1 MDDIRKVIKKNSPP
15 AVVLQTLRT
24 ALTMPPAAA
33 RNIIKDLTRPLGDQK
48 RFIRK
53 FNNEHW
59 KGTLIMSEMIRC
71 DDDIAIQRLKKA
83 DIVIFEVH
91 GGGFRVGHSTMYMES
106 FISWLRLIKSKY
118 NLYACIMSVEYGL
131 APMHKYPGPLNDC
144 VKAFDYLTNG
154 LGISPSKIV
163 LSGDSAG
170 GALVLETLIQTY
182 APSILHDL
190 SAPRENFNQPL
201 PAAALLSSPLVS
213 GVIETESWK
222 LFHKTDV
229 VSMGLSKLIYKEYL
243 GLPET
248 KIEDL
253 PIMRLHHVKNNFDRF
268 MPKNVMVFIGD
279 KEVLRDD
286 VVNMVDAVKKD
297 GKISIQFIKENYAH
311 DWFMIHELIK
321 KKDKHL
327 ITKYDEMFVDFCVDA
342 VEQATKS
349 LVDTAKPTV
358 KNTRKASEDTINI
371 NEAIDVSQLVN
382 SNNISE
388 KKSVNATE
396 IEKITDITKKFDEP
410 FELFEKISFPA
421 APAVTPKPN
430 TILSEYTIIT
440 DSPSKKSVSV

>member
-53 FNNEHW
+53 FNNDQW

-170 GALVLETLIQTY
+170 GALVIETLIQTY
-182 APSILHDL
+182 APAILQDL
-190 SAPRENFNQPL
+190 SAPRENFKQPL

-286 VVNMVDAVKKD
+286 VVNMVDAIKKD
-297 GKISIQFIKENYAH
+297 AKINIQFIKENYAH
-311 DWFMIHELIK
+311 DWFMIHELVK

-327 ITKYDEMFVDFCVDA
+327 IAKYDEQFVDFCVDA
-342 VEQATKS
+342 VEQARKS
-349 LVDTAKPTV
+349 LVDTAAKPTA
-358 KNTRKASEDTINI
+358 KNARKASEDTINI
-371 NEAIDVSQLVN
+371 NETIDVDQLVN
-382 SNNISE
+382 E
-388 KKSVNATE
+388 KKPVANTTD
-396 IEKITDITKKFDEP
+396 IERKITDITKKFDEP
-410 FELFEKISFPA
+410 FELFEKINFPA
-421 APAVTPKPN
+421 APAIVHKPN
-430 TILSEYTIIT
+430 TILSEYAIIT
-440 DSPSKKSVSV
+440 DRPSKNSVSV

>member
-1 MDDIRKVIKKNSPP
+1 
-15 AVVLQTLRT
+15 
-24 ALTMPPAAA
+24 
-33 RNIIKDLTRPLGDQK
+33 
-48 RFIRK
+48 
-53 FNNEHW
+53 
-59 KGTLIMSEMIRC
+59 
-71 DDDIAIQRLKKA
+71 
-83 DIVIFEVH
+83 
-91 GGGFRVGHSTMYMES
+91 
-106 FISWLRLIKSKY
+106 
-118 NLYACIMSVEYGL
+118 
-131 APMHKYPGPLNDC
+131 MHKYPGPLNDC

>member
-1 MDDIRKVIKKNSPP
+1 
-15 AVVLQTLRT
+15 
-24 ALTMPPAAA
+24 
-33 RNIIKDLTRPLGDQK
+33 
-48 RFIRK
+48 
-53 FNNEHW
+53 
-59 KGTLIMSEMIRC
+59 
-71 DDDIAIQRLKKA
+71 
-83 DIVIFEVH
+83 
-91 GGGFRVGHSTMYMES
+91 
-106 FISWLRLIKSKY
+106 
-118 NLYACIMSVEYGL
+118 
-131 APMHKYPGPLNDC
+131 MHKYPGPLNDC

-190 SAPRENFNQPL
+190 SAPRENFKQPL

-297 GKISIQFIKENYAH
+297 GKINIQFIKENYAH

-321 KKDKHL
+321 KKDKYL
-327 ITKYDEMFVDFCVDA
+327 ITKYDEMFVDFCADA
-342 VEQATKS
+342 VEQANKS

-382 SNNISE
+382 NNNISE
-388 KKSVNATE
+388 KKPVNATE
-396 IEKITDITKKFDEP
+396 IEKITYITKKFDEP

-440 DSPSKKSVSV
+440 DSPSKKSVLV

>member
-1 MDDIRKVIKKNSPP
+1 MHGLNQMHP
-15 AVVLQTLRT
+15 A
-24 ALTMPPAAA
+24 
-33 RNIIKDLTRPLGDQK
+33 NIVRHVSI
-48 RFIRK
+48 
-53 FNNEHW
+53 
-59 KGTLIMSEMIRC
+59 
-71 DDDIAIQRLKKA
+71 
-83 DIVIFEVH
+83 
-91 GGGFRVGHSTMYMES
+91 
-106 FISWLRLIKSKY
+106 
-118 NLYACIMSVEYGL
+118 GL

-144 VKAFDYLTNG
+144 VKAFDYLTND

-182 APSILHDL
+182 APAILKDL
-190 SAPRENFNQPL
+190 SAPRENFDKPL

-253 PIMRLHHVKNNFDRF
+253 PIMRLHHVKSNFDRF

-297 GKISIQFIKENYAH
+297 GKINIQFIKENYAH

-327 ITKYDEMFVDFCVDA
+327 IAKYDEMFVDFCVDA
-342 VEQATKS
+342 VEQARKS
-349 LVDTAKPTV
+349 LVDTTATTNSTV

-371 NEAIDVSQLVN
+371 NETIDVDQLVAN
-382 SNNISE
+382 DNHHHITSE
-388 KKSVNATE
+388 KKPIVDV
-396 IEKITDITKKFDEP
+396 EKNITDITKKFDEP
-410 FELFEKISFPA
+410 FELFEKINFPA
-421 APAVTPKPN
+421 APAIVHKPN
-430 TILSEYTIIT
+430 TILSEYAIIT
-440 DSPSKKSVSV
+440 DRPSKNSVSV

>member
-1 MDDIRKVIKKNSPP
+1 MC
-15 AVVLQTLRT
+15 L
-24 ALTMPPAAA
+24 
-33 RNIIKDLTRPLGDQK
+33 
-48 RFIRK
+48 
-53 FNNEHW
+53 
-59 KGTLIMSEMIRC
+59 
-71 DDDIAIQRLKKA
+71 
-83 DIVIFEVH
+83 
-91 GGGFRVGHSTMYMES
+91 
-106 FISWLRLIKSKY
+106 
-118 NLYACIMSVEYGL
+118 GL

-144 VKAFDYLTNG
+144 TNAFNYLTND
-154 LGISPSKIV
+154 LGVSPSKIV

-182 APSILHDL
+182 APSILQDL
-190 SAPRENFNQPL
+190 SAPRENFEQPL

-286 VVNMVDAVKKD
+286 VVNMVNAVKND
-297 GKISIQFIKENYAH
+297 GKINIQFIKENYAH

-327 ITKYDEMFVDFCVDA
+327 IAKYDEMFVDFCVDA
-342 VEQATKS
+342 VEEARKS
-349 LVDTAKPTV
+349 LVDTATKPTV

-371 NEAIDVSQLVN
+371 NETIDVDQLVG
-382 SNNISE
+382 E
-388 KKSVNATE
+388 KKPVVNATA
-396 IEKITDITKKFDEP
+396 IEKNIADITKRFDEP
-410 FELFEKISFPA
+410 FELFEKINFPA
-421 APAVTPKPN
+421 ASAITHKPN
-430 TILSEYTIIT
+430 TILSEYAIIT
-440 DSPSKKSVSV
+440 DRPSKNSVSV

>member
-1 MDDIRKVIKKNSPP
+1 
-15 AVVLQTLRT
+15 
-24 ALTMPPAAA
+24 
-33 RNIIKDLTRPLGDQK
+33 
-48 RFIRK
+48 
-53 FNNEHW
+53 
-59 KGTLIMSEMIRC
+59 
-71 DDDIAIQRLKKA
+71 
-83 DIVIFEVH
+83 
-91 GGGFRVGHSTMYMES
+91 
-106 FISWLRLIKSKY
+106 
-118 NLYACIMSVEYGL
+118 
-131 APMHKYPGPLNDC
+131 MHKYPGPLNDC

-190 SAPRENFNQPL
+190 SAPRENFKQPL

-297 GKISIQFIKENYAH
+297 GKINIQFIKENYAH

-327 ITKYDEMFVDFCVDA
+327 ISKYDEMFVDFCVKA
-342 VEQATKS
+342 VDQARAQPNNTTATVTTAAETKNS
-349 LVDTAKPTV
+349 
-358 KNTRKASEDTINI
+358 RKASEDTINI
-371 NEAIDVSQLVN
+371 NETINVEQMI
-382 SNNISE
+382 NNEKKPVFITNTTESE
-388 KKSVNATE
+388 KK
-396 IEKITDITKKFDEP
+396 ITNITKKFDEP
-410 FELFEKISFPA
+410 FELFEKIDFPV
-421 APAVTPKPN
+421 PADHKPN
-430 TILSEYTIIT
+430 TILSEYAIIT
-440 DSPSKKSVSV
+440 DSPSKKSVLA

>member
-1 MDDIRKVIKKNSPP
+1 
-15 AVVLQTLRT
+15 
-24 ALTMPPAAA
+24 
-33 RNIIKDLTRPLGDQK
+33 
-48 RFIRK
+48 
-53 FNNEHW
+53 
-59 KGTLIMSEMIRC
+59 
-71 DDDIAIQRLKKA
+71 
-83 DIVIFEVH
+83 
-91 GGGFRVGHSTMYMES
+91 
-106 FISWLRLIKSKY
+106 
-118 NLYACIMSVEYGL
+118 
-131 APMHKYPGPLNDC
+131 MHKYPGPLNDC

-297 GKISIQFIKENYAH
+297 GKINIQFIKENYAH

-342 VEQATKS
+342 VEQANKS

-388 KKSVNATE
+388 KKPVNATE